1 MSQRNDT
8 DLTLERSDGGVDHEI
23 ENTDIT
29 QNAIVR
35 ETAGIGTINTNH
47 IVEKMTVIEA
57 IERNVKSATA
67 FVMTLNQVVSN
78 DIIEKDLARREEKAC
93 HIKTKSK

>member
-1 MSQRNDT
+1 
-8 DLTLERSDGGVDHEI
+8 
-23 ENTDIT
+23 
-29 QNAIVR
+29 
-35 ETAGIGTINTNH
+35 
-47 IVEKMTVIEA
+47 MTVIDA